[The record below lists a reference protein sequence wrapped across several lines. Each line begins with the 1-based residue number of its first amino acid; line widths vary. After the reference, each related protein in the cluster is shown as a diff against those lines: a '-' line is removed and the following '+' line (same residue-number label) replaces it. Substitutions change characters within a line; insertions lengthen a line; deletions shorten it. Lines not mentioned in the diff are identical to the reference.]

1 MRILDIGSG
10 TEGRSIREYPNSSIT
25 MLDRKYGQDIKD
37 GLPKGDWDV
46 LLVNH
51 LIEHL
56 DDPDQFIRNCKEV
69 MNSNTL
75 LEISTPN
82 LCAWFNRILF
92 LFGWL
97 PHSYE
102 LSYEY
107 NIGKPF
113 KWNKEK
119 IGGHLRVFS
128 VKALTQLLEKH
139 GFKILEVRGERST
152 YQCHIVIRIIDRIL
166 SRWASLA
173 SAFILLG

>member
-10 TEGRSIREYPNSSIT
+10 IEGRSIREYPNASIT
-25 MLDRKYGQDIKD
+25 MLDKKYGQDIKE
-37 GLPKGDWDV
+37 GLPQGEWDV

-56 DDPDQFIRNCKEV
+56 DDPDEFLRNCKSV
-69 MNSNTL
+69 MNSNSV

-97 PHSYE
+97 PHYYE

-113 KWNKEK
+113 KWNNEK
-119 IGGHLRVFS
+119 IG
-128 VKALTQLLEKH
+128 
-139 GFKILEVRGERST
+139 
-152 YQCHIVIRIIDRIL
+152 
-166 SRWASLA
+166 
-173 SAFILLG
+173 